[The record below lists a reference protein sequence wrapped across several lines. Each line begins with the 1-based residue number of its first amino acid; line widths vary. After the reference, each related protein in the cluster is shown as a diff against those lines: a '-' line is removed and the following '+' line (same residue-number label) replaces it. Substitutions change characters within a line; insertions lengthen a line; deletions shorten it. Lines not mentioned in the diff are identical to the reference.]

1 MRVKDL
7 ASKWGIRSKANKT
20 EKLYEIHLKDVDAAK
35 VAAIASLFDV
45 HSEEEIISDLLSAAL
60 NEFEESLPYKQGNK
74 VVALDEENDPIYEDA
89 GLTPRFLRLKEE
101 KLKTLRSVRVTKLRG

>member
-45 HSEEEIISDLLSAAL
+45 HSEEEIISASAVPSSRMGMIRSTNSQESSDSSEAGEDKFSDAERRL
-60 NEFEESLPYKQGNK
+60 REELAAFKIK
-74 VVALDEENDPIYEDA
+74 
-89 GLTPRFLRLKEE
+89 
-101 KLKTLRSVRVTKLRG
+101 